1 MEAIKSPCI
10 KQCQLDNNQICQG
23 CWRHID
29 EIINWSQ
36 LSDAEK
42 QSILEKISKRTQQT
56 PL

>member
-10 KQCQLDNNQICQG
+10 KQCQLDSNQICQG

-29 EIINWSQ
+29 EIINWVR

-42 QSILEKISKRTQQT
+42 QSIVEKIRKRTQQT
-56 PL
+56 TL